1 MEKLKIIIA
10 DDMDII
16 SERIKNIIEKRENT
30 EIVGIA
36 KDGEEE
42 KKMII
47 EETPDL
53 VFTDNQMPKMNGV
66 DVIKEFLNLDNRPYF
81 VFVTGDRDI
90 EIMRNMYEYKVV
102 TIINKPFEDKDVI
115 QAINEYMVIKENQ
128 VKEEMEVNNIV
139 KIENTKQ
146 SLWEKI
152 KKFFLRKN
160 EQR

>member
-1 MEKLKIIIA
+1 MGKIKIIIA
-10 DDMDII
+10 DDMNII
-16 SERIKNIIEKRENT
+16 SERITNIIEKRENT

-47 EETPDL
+47 EKTPDL
-53 VFTDNQMPKMNGV
+53 VFTDNQMPKINGV
-66 DVIKEFLNLDNRPYF
+66 DVIKEFLNLENRPYF
-81 VFVTGDRDI
+81 VLVTGDRDI

-128 VKEEMEVNNIV
+128 AKEEIESKNIV

-152 KKFFLRKN
+152 KKFFLGKN
-160 EQR
+160 KQK